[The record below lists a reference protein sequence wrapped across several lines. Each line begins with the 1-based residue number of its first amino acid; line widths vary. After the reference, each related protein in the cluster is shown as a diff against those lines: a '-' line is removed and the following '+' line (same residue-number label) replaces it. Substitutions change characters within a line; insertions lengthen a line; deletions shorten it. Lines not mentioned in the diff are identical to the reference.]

1 MRQFTHFVAR
11 QTPADATLTIPY
23 EQRQRSRFRTRLGSG
38 EEVGVILERGS
49 ILRGGDRLGSSDG
62 FVVCIQAAQ
71 EKVSTVHGSNMQELA
86 RVAYHLGNRHVA
98 LQIGSNWVRYL
109 NDHVLDEMVEQSG
122 LCVVVEQAAF
132 EPEAGAYMGH
142 QHRHE

>member
-1 MRQFTHFVAR
+1 MRQLTHFLSS

-23 EQRQRSRFRTRLGSG
+23 EQRQHSRFRTRLDSG

-49 ILRGGDRLGSSDG
+49 ILRDGDRLGSSDG
-62 FVVCIQAAQ
+62 FVVGILAAK

-98 LQIGSNWVRYL
+98 LQVGKNWVRYL
-109 NDHVLDEMVEQSG
+109 YDYVLDEMVQQFG
-122 LCVVVEQAAF
+122 LRVVVEQAAF
-132 EPEAGAYMGH
+132 EPEAGAYKGH
-142 QHRHE
+142 HHHHE